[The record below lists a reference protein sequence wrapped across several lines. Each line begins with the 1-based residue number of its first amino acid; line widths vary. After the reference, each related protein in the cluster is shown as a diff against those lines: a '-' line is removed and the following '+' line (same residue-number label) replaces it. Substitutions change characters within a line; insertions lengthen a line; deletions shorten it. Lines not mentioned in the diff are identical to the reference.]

1 MNTSLLKRGFL
12 SLTVAQFFG
21 AANDNLLKTL
31 LVFSVASG
39 GMWYGPLGEG
49 GSAYVGLC
57 LTIPF
62 ILLSGYAGQLA
73 DRYSKQKISRIVKLA
88 EIGIALIAFLG
99 FFLGNLWLALSAMLL
114 LAIQSAFFGP
124 AKYGLIPE
132 LVDDK
137 DLCQANGFINMSTN
151 IAVITGTLLAG
162 PVYDSFQGAGG
173 EASGSSAS
181 TIAMLILAVLGWGAI
196 LFMPKMKAM
205 NPKLKFC
212 WNPFSIYFGALKDM
226 RKTHLLTVAIAWAS
240 FYMIGMMALLILP
253 EYKDLLG
260 ITATKASYLMG
271 IMGLAIGIGSVMAG
285 FMSRKKIQ
293 PKLIPLGAAGMTVFF
308 ALLGVMQPEFKMVAV
323 FIAGA
328 GVFAGFYIIPLQALL
343 QKLSPDG
350 ERGRFLGTANALSFA
365 CSTIGSLVFLLA
377 RAEFGMAPNRVF
389 LICAGLAFLG
399 TTVLLWMLTRLVR
412 QKVI

>member
-1 MNTSLLKRGFL
+1 MNSSLLKRGFF
-12 SLTVAQFFG
+12 SLTLAQFFG

-39 GMWYGPLGEG
+39 GVWYGPLGDG
-49 GSAYVGLC
+49 GPAYVGLC

-62 ILLSGYAGQLA
+62 IFLSGYAGQLA
-73 DRYSKQKISRIVKLA
+73 DRYSKQKISRIVKVV

-99 FFLGNLWLALSAMLL
+99 FFLGSLWLALSAMLL

-132 LVDDK
+132 LVPDK

-151 IAVITGTLLAG
+151 IAVIVGTLLAG
-162 PVYDSFQGAGG
+162 PVYDAFQGGG
-173 EASGSSAS
+173 QNGQQSSAA
-181 TIAMLILAVLGWGAI
+181 TIAMLVLAVLGWVAI
-196 LFMPKMKAM
+196 LFMPPLKPM
-205 NPKLKFC
+205 NPKLKFN
-212 WNPFSIYFGALKDM
+212 WNPFSIYFCALKDM

-253 EYKDLLG
+253 EYRTLLD
-260 ITATKASYLMG
+260 ITATKTGYLLG
-271 IMGLAIGIGSVMAG
+271 TMGLSIGVGSVLAG
-285 FMSRKKIQ
+285 FISRDKIQ

-308 ALLGVMQPEFKMVAV
+308 ALLGVLKPEFKTVAML
-323 FIAGA
+323 ICGA

-343 QKLSPDG
+343 QKLSPDD
-350 ERGRFLGTANALSFA
+350 ERGRFLGTANALSFT
-365 CSTIGSLVFLLA
+365 CSTIGSLVFLFA
-377 RAEFGMAPNRVF
+377 RADLGMPANRIF

-399 TTVLLWMLTRLVR
+399 TTVLLVMLQRLIH